1 MYPDQPQRSMH
12 ISPTYAA
19 TGSNRQREGCK
30 SYRSSGTSSVC
41 VLLITQ
47 IIQACYTLCT
57 LSKPTGPTIWSVL
70 FKHATYMYIY
80 KILHSA
86 WHIYHICWGISK
98 YMWWSGQKKCTL
110 DTMWSNR
117 NQSPLTAD
125 RTVLSQ

>member
-1 MYPDQPQRSMH
+1 MYPDQPQRTMH

-30 SYRSSGTSSVC
+30 SYKSSGTSSVC
-41 VLLITQ
+41 VLVITQ

-57 LSKPTGPTIWSVL
+57 LNKPTGPTVCL
-70 FKHATYMYIY
+70 CYLNTPHIY
-80 KILHSA
+80 KLLHLA
-86 WHIYHICWGISK
+86 WHIYHICWNISK
-98 YMWWSGQKKCTL
+98 YLWWLGQKKCTL
-110 DTMWSNR
+110 YTMWSNR